1 MEMIIES
8 LPDGITK
15 VQLAGKMDL
24 AGAQSIDMK
33 FNVMSGSHRYV
44 IIDLEKV
51 SFLASMGIRTLIVG
65 AKTIQAK
72 GGRMVLLSPSE
83 EVENVLIGS
92 GITTMIP
99 IAKDES
105 TAIGLLKTVQQS

>member
-24 AGAQSIDMK
+24 AGSQSIDIK
-33 FNVMSGSHRYV
+33 FNVMSGSNRYV

-51 SFLASMGIRTLIVG
+51 SFLA
-65 AKTIQAK
+65 
-72 GGRMVLLSPSE
+72 
-83 EVENVLIGS
+83 
-92 GITTMIP
+92 
-99 IAKDES
+99 
-105 TAIGLLKTVQQS
+105 